1 MTDGIY
7 FFQKKYTRYVQAL
20 TSFDGD
26 IDGLFEGDWL
36 GVVVGCDHMNMSK
49 SEEHDKNIID
59 MFIIRDTQDMFDKV
73 YSPLCLGYERE
84 NGLVLAYSAE
94 LRDSMYHA

>member
-1 MTDGIY
+1 MNMSKLDDHDKNILFIDGRY
-7 FFQKKYTRYVQAL
+7 LFFQKKYTRYVQAL

-49 SEEHDKNIID
+49 SDEHDKNLID
-59 MFIIRDTQDMFDKV
+59 MFIIRDTEDTFD
-73 YSPLCLGYERE
+73 
-84 NGLVLAYSAE
+84 
-94 LRDSMYHA
+94 